1 MRLKDSVWQ
10 GNFGYWQTGYIH
22 TNLMMIGY
30 LAWSGFLKFGRGFV
44 VCTVDEAAISTNTT
58 LLTPTPFTAQFI
70 PAAQLST
77 ALSLA
82 SLTGTLPYSYD
93 PTAILTLQEQTD
105 NYDPNR
111 DAMILLI
118 ANGRIEA
125 SLLHNMAIAPQ
136 DCYQQVRDRW
146 AEFQPCLPS
155 SHEQ

>member
-22 TNLMMIGY
+22 TNLLMIGY
-30 LAWSGFLKFGRGFV
+30 LAWSGFLQFGRGFV
-44 VCTVDEAAISTNTT
+44 VCTVDAAAIATSATPLT
-58 LLTPTPFTAQFI
+58 LSPFTAQFI

-82 SLTGTLPYSYD
+82 SMTGTLSACQ
-93 PTAILTLQEQTD
+93 PTEIPALQKQAND
-105 NYDPNR
+105 YDPNR

-118 ANGRIEA
+118 ANGRMEA

-136 DCYQQVRDRW
+136 ACYQQVRDRW
-146 AEFQPCLPS
+146 EEFQPCLMS
-155 SHEQ
+155 SQEL

>member
-30 LAWSGFLKFGRGFV
+30 LAWSGFLQFGRGFV
-44 VCTVDEAAISTNTT
+44 VCTVDEAAIASSTTPLT
-58 LLTPTPFTAQFI
+58 LSPFMAQFI

-82 SLTGTLPYSYD
+82 SLTGTLPYSGD
-93 PTAILTLQEQTD
+93 PTAILTLQEQTND
-105 NYDPNR
+105 YDPNR

-118 ANGRIEA
+118 ASGRIEA

-136 DCYQQVRDRW
+136 DCYQQVCDRW
-146 AEFQPCLPS
+146 AEFQPCFMS
-155 SHEQ
+155 SQKP